1 VAQDS
6 RDSLHDNLKES
17 HKMKIASSL
26 PRKQRKGRAHAP
38 LHIRHRMI
46 ACHLDRALRNEYS
59 TRSVPVKKGDTV
71 KILRGSE
78 GIKGMEAKV
87 ANVDLKHL
95 TLTLEGVTIG
105 KADSTQKA
113 RPIQPSNCVITKLDM
128 SDPKRKEK
136 LNKIKE
142 GSK

>member
-1 VAQDS
+1 
-6 RDSLHDNLKES
+6 
-17 HKMKIASSL
+17 MKIASSK

-38 LHIRHRMI
+38 LHTRHRMI
-46 ACHLDRALRNEYS
+46 ACHLDRPLRLEYS
-59 TRSVPVKKGDTV
+59 TRSITVKKGDTV

-87 ANVDLKHL
+87 AKVDLRYL

-105 KADSTQKA
+105 KADGTQKA
-113 RPIQPSNCVITKLDM
+113 RPIQPSNCIITKLELG
-128 SDPKRKEK
+128 DPQRKAK

-142 GSK
+142 AAK